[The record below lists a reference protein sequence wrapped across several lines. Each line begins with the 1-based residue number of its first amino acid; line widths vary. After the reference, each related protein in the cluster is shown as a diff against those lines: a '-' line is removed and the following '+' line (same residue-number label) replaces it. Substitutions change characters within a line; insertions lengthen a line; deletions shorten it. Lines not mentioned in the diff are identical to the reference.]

1 MRGLRAVLQGGA
13 NVRKLKTNFEQKI
26 NKIMKVGGNNMN
38 KATKTIICFWMIV
51 SMVAASIT
59 GSPMGTG
66 IAKVEAATK
75 KVQLNKK
82 KVTLY
87 EGKTFVLKLKNNK
100 KKVKWKSSDN
110 KIVTVS
116 KNGKLKAKK
125 AGKAT
130 VTAKVGKR
138 KYKCKVT
145 VRKKAEQPILAE
157 NAATTKKYEYSS
169 EKENAIE
176 TTEAEAITTAAET
189 ATAAETTTVAPT
201 TTQAPTTVEPT
212 TTAEVITIAEV
223 TTAENIGDKNSED
236 VKVLRKL
243 IKEQK
248 EAGALVSENLDSEQY
263 EWDEEGKLI
272 RIDWEGLDLKGDLN
286 VDVTENEFSKLKY
299 FYFSRNEGLENITIR
314 GLKSWENSYF
324 GYLDNLKKVILEDC
338 TALESVYIDCTD
350 VNELVMRNLDS
361 LYYFKYFWGRFGKMT
376 VEKCD
381 GVDNMYIWDCE
392 IGDVDFTKFRNLE
405 YVQMVSC
412 TSEKDLNMT
421 NLKKLEDFY
430 FSNRESCR
438 IEELNYSGKVKVNLS
453 GCTSLRSV
461 HLENCDIVE
470 NCFEHDY
477 NLESL
482 ECINNDINE
491 LDLSG
496 FGELLYFQCCGNDVT
511 ELDFSNCM
519 LVWYINCENTKI
531 SELNLTKNP
540 LVTEV
545 VCDDGVKIIYPSDE
559 ENPDDV
565 ELLKKIIS
573 EQKKRGADVSEDLTS
588 EQYEWCSQP
597 GKNKRLIGVD
607 WRGVNITGI
616 EIGEPVSENDSVMSD
631 AFSELEYFY
640 LDDNPEL
647 ENVIVQNCPS
657 IKSLTGSWSFAARNI
672 ELINCDSIEKVEELL
687 MYPENGVSTESLTL
701 IDCDNIEYCY
711 LYEYAG
717 LKRLEIKECEK
728 IEWVCVELGE
738 ANKLEELQLENNPN
752 MCEVYLE
759 DMSHF
764 KTLYIENV
772 RVSELDISKCPVL
785 EYLHCKN
792 TDITELN
799 IGNNP
804 ELKVIELDEDVNIF
818 YENQDD

>member
-286 VDVTENEFSKLKY
+286 VDVTENEF
-299 FYFSRNEGLENITIR
+299 
-314 GLKSWENSYF
+314 
-324 GYLDNLKKVILEDC
+324 
-338 TALESVYIDCTD
+338 
-350 VNELVMRNLDS
+350 
-361 LYYFKYFWGRFGKMT
+361 
-376 VEKCD
+376 
-381 GVDNMYIWDCE
+381 
-392 IGDVDFTKFRNLE
+392 
-405 YVQMVSC
+405 
-412 TSEKDLNMT
+412 
-421 NLKKLEDFY
+421 
-430 FSNRESCR
+430 
-438 IEELNYSGKVKVNLS
+438 
-453 GCTSLRSV
+453 
-461 HLENCDIVE
+461 
-470 NCFEHDY
+470 
-477 NLESL
+477 
-482 ECINNDINE
+482 
-491 LDLSG
+491 
-496 FGELLYFQCCGNDVT
+496 
-511 ELDFSNCM
+511 
-519 LVWYINCENTKI
+519 
-531 SELNLTKNP
+531 
-540 LVTEV
+540 
-545 VCDDGVKIIYPSDE
+545 
-559 ENPDDV
+559 
-565 ELLKKIIS
+565 
-573 EQKKRGADVSEDLTS
+573 
-588 EQYEWCSQP
+588 
-597 GKNKRLIGVD
+597 
-607 WRGVNITGI
+607 
-616 EIGEPVSENDSVMSD
+616 
-631 AFSELEYFY
+631 
-640 LDDNPEL
+640 
-647 ENVIVQNCPS
+647 
-657 IKSLTGSWSFAARNI
+657 
-672 ELINCDSIEKVEELL
+672 
-687 MYPENGVSTESLTL
+687 
-701 IDCDNIEYCY
+701 
-711 LYEYAG
+711 
-717 LKRLEIKECEK
+717 
-728 IEWVCVELGE
+728 
-738 ANKLEELQLENNPN
+738 
-752 MCEVYLE
+752 
-759 DMSHF
+759 
-764 KTLYIENV
+764 
-772 RVSELDISKCPVL
+772 
-785 EYLHCKN
+785 
-792 TDITELN
+792 
-799 IGNNP
+799 
-804 ELKVIELDEDVNIF
+804 
-818 YENQDD
+818 